1 MNDILS
7 ETELAELIC
16 TRISHDV
23 IGNVG
28 AVSNAVELLEEGDME
43 DRKSVV

>member
-23 IGNVG
+23 IGNDDHH
-28 AVSNAVELLEEGDME
+28 SLYNSVELIYNVLYD
-43 DRKSVV
+43 